1 MSLIHATAR
10 QVAGWLDSGEVGHLE
25 VLDALEARIAKVDG
39 QVNALPTLCFDR
51 ARRHAAEI
59 AARPAGERGVLGG
72 LPVAIKDLEAV
83 AGVRTTW
90 GSPIYAD
97 HVPDRS
103 DHAVERIEE
112 RGGVVYAKS
121 NTPEFG
127 AGASTFNPVFG
138 RTHNPWNLSRSVAG
152 SSGGSAAALVCGTA
166 WLAQGS
172 DTGGSLRNPASFCG
186 CVGLRPSPS
195 RVPRGPSAN
204 TFEVLGQLGPMARNV
219 GDTGFF
225 LDAMAGADPREP
237 LAQPDPDMTFRA
249 YAEQPRVP
257 RRVAYSAD
265 LGITPVDPQ
274 IRRITEAAARRFEK
288 LGARVDEACPDFSGA
303 MDAFQTLRGI
313 AFATNHERRYREQRD
328 QLKPDVVWNIER
340 GHAVTGQELVRA
352 NAIRNRMTESLA
364 AFFQT
369 YDLLLA
375 PATIVPPF
383 NVEDRTVTSCDGV
396 EFQTYIDWLAIVV
409 PATLTGA
416 PALSLPCGFTDDGL
430 PVGLQ
435 MIGALHG
442 EGPLL
447 SHAAALEAELALDL
461 GPIDPRPGSA
471 GGPPPG

>member
-1 MSLIHATAR
+1 MSLINATAR
-10 QVAGWLDSGEVGHLE
+10 QVAGWLNSGEVGHME
-25 VLDALEARIAKVDG
+25 VLDALEARIAAVDG
-39 QVNALPTLCFDR
+39 KVNALPTLCFDR

-72 LPVAIKDLEAV
+72 LPVPIKDLSAV

-97 HVPDRS
+97 HVPERS
-103 DHAVERIEE
+103 DHVVERIEA
-112 RGGVVYAKS
+112 RGGVIYAKS

-152 SSGGSAAALVCGTA
+152 SSGGAAAALVSGMA
-166 WLAQGS
+166 WLAHGS
-172 DTGGSLRNPASFCG
+172 DMGGSLRNPASFCG
-186 CVGLRPSPS
+186 CVGLRPSPA
-195 RVPRGPSAN
+195 RVPKGPSADPFS
-204 TFEVLGQLGPMARNV
+204 TLSQQGPMARNV
-219 GDTGFF
+219 GDLGLL

-237 LAQPDPDMTFRA
+237 LAQPDPDMAFRTC
-249 YAEQPRVP
+249 AERPQVP
-257 RRVAYSAD
+257 RRVAYSPD
-265 LGITPVDPQ
+265 FGITPVDPRV
-274 IRRITEAAARRFEK
+274 RRITEAAARRFER

-303 MDAFQTLRGI
+303 VDAFQTLRGVS
-313 AFATNHERRYREQRD
+313 FATGSAEHYRDHRD
-328 QLKPDVVWNIER
+328 KLKPDIVWNIER
-340 GHAVTGQELVRA
+340 GHAVTGEELARA
-352 NAIRNRMTESLA
+352 NAIRRRMTDSLA

-383 NVEDRTVTSCDGV
+383 AVEDRTVTQCDGV
-396 EFQTYIDWLAIVV
+396 EFPTYIDWMAIVF

-430 PVGLQ
+430 PIGLQ

-447 SHAAALEAELALDL
+447 SHAAALEAELGLDL
-461 GPIDPRPGSA
+461 GPIDPRD
-471 GGPPPG
+471 GPPPG